1 MRRWVLF
8 IITHVQVKAVSMSS
22 PYLVLA
28 AMLLIT
34 CLSTTGL
41 LVNRG
46 QTTFPLDIFNL
57 LDVCTKTK
65 TCAPCLPLVS
75 PPQAQLLQSSHRET
89 SQIFVADEPSKWNE

>member
-1 MRRWVLF
+1 MQEYETLGF
-8 IITHVQVKAVSMSS
+8 IHYHTCAGQGSAGWSCRSS

-28 AMLLIT
+28 AMLLIN

-57 LDVCTKTK
+57 LDICKK
-65 TCAPCLPLVS
+65 IWLKSGDHCLPLVS
-75 PPQAQLLQSSHRET
+75 PPQ
-89 SQIFVADEPSKWNE
+89 